1 MFQMCSVMVN
11 TFISLDL
18 YKLKSM
24 LKTVIVPLDFSEI
37 SYNAAEYAAEMF
49 FHLPHVNVVFFNH
62 ADNDSEKAIAQ
73 NLLESLQ
80 KQLSSKI
87 FQSEVLVTKEGNFID
102 NLSRI
107 AQERKAHIIIMGLTG
122 KSPLQQR
129 FSGSNTLTMTEKNIC
144 PVLVVPPYAKFKK
157 IRNVLIASEMK
168 SVEESAA
175 LSTVKEVLE
184 EYKPDL
190 HILNVDSSHYISLT
204 EDFKRERDKMEELL
218 KDFNPQFY
226 FMRLFDFHES
236 VNMFAKDK
244 NIDMIIIAPK
254 HHSFFTKLFK
264 VQHTKALIYQSEV
277 PVLTVQD

>member
-1 MFQMCSVMVN
+1 M
-11 TFISLDL
+11 
-18 YKLKSM
+18 
-24 LKTVIVPLDFSEI
+24 KTVIVPLDFSEI

-49 FHLPHVNVVFFNH
+49 FHLPNVNVILYNH
-62 ADNDSEKAIAQ
+62 AENESEKAIAQ

-80 KQLSSKI
+80 TQLQTKI
-87 FQSEVLVTKEGNFID
+87 FHMEVVVATESNFID
-102 NLSRI
+102 NLSKI
-107 AQERKAHIIIMGLTG
+107 ADEKKAHLIIMGLTG

-129 FSGSNTLTMTEKNIC
+129 FSGSNTLKMTEKNIC
-144 PVLVVPPYAKFKK
+144 PVLVVPPDAKFKK
-157 IRNVLIASEMK
+157 IKNVLIASEMK

-175 LSTVKEVLE
+175 LSTVKKVLE
-184 EYKPDL
+184 EYKPNL

-218 KDFNPQFY
+218 KEFNPQFY

-236 VNMFAKDK
+236 VNMFSKDK
-244 NIDMIIIAPK
+244 DIDMIIIAPK

-264 VQHTKALIYQSEV
+264 VHHTKSLIYQSEV